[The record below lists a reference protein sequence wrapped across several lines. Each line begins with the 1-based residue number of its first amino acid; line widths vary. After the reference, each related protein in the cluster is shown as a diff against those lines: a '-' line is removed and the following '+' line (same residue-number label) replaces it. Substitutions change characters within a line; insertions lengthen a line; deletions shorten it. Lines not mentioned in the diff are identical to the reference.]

1 MKNTFIMKKII
12 CEKIVRIIKSK
23 GNLEKELNVVLEIDG
38 KEVSISGEPE
48 DEYIAERVIEAL
60 DFGFPFSEALKIK
73 KEDIMFEILNIK
85 ECTNKKD
92 FESVRGRIIG
102 KEGKAL
108 RTISS
113 LGDCSIEL
121 SGNKL
126 GIIGFAEN
134 MRPVEEACKLLI
146 KGSKHANVYA
156 YLEKH
161 RLEPIIDLG
170 LKEEKKA
177 KIKRI

>member
-1 MKNTFIMKKII
+1 MKKII
-12 CEKIVRIIKSK
+12 CDKIIRIIKSK
-23 GNLEKELNVVLEIDG
+23 NNLEKELNVIIEIKG
-38 KEVSISGEPE
+38 KEVSISGKPE
-48 DEYIAERVIEAL
+48 DEYIAEKVIEAL
-60 DFGFPFSEALKIK
+60 DFGFPFSDALKIK
-73 KEDIMFEILNIK
+73 KEDIMFEILNVK
-85 ECTNKKD
+85 ACATNKN
-92 FESVRGRIIG
+92 FERIRGRIIG

-121 SGNKL
+121 SGNRL
-126 GIIGFAEN
+126 GIIGYAEN

-161 RLEPIIDLG
+161 HGEPIIDLG
-170 LKEEKKA
+170 LKEVKKTD
-177 KIKRI
+177 KNNKDK

>member
-1 MKNTFIMKKII
+1 MRKII
-12 CEKIVRIIKSK
+12 CEKIARIIKSK
-23 GNLEKELNVVLEIDG
+23 NNLQKELNVTLNIFG

-48 DEYIAERVIEAL
+48 DEYIAEKVIEAL
-60 DFGFPFSEALKIK
+60 DFGFPFADALKIK
-73 KEDIMFEILNIK
+73 KEDIMFEILNVK
-85 ECTNKKD
+85 ECTNKKN
-92 FESVRGRIIG
+92 FERIRGRIIG

-113 LGDCSIEL
+113 LGDCHIEL

-126 GIIGFAEN
+126 GIIGCAEN

-161 RLEPIIDLG
+161 RAEPIIDLG
-170 LKEEKKA
+170 LKEEKRV
-177 KIKRI
+177 KRNRKYK

>member
-1 MKNTFIMKKII
+1 MQKII
-12 CEKIVRIIKSK
+12 CEKITRIIKSK
-23 GNLEKELNVVLEIDG
+23 GNLERELNVKLDIDG

-60 DFGFPFSEALKIK
+60 DFGFPFSDALKIK
-73 KEDIMFEILNIK
+73 KEDIMFEILNVK
-85 ECTNKKD
+85 ECTNKKN
-92 FESVRGRIIG
+92 FERVRGRIIG

-108 RTISS
+108 RTISN
-113 LGDCSIEL
+113 LGDCAIEL

-126 GIIGFAEN
+126 GIIGCAEN

-156 YLEKH
+156 YLEGHKP
-161 RLEPIIDLG
+161 EPIIDLG
-170 LKEEKKA
+170 LKEVKK
-177 KIKRI
+177 KKQKQ

>member
-1 MKNTFIMKKII
+1 MKKII
-12 CEKIVRIIKSK
+12 CEKIARIIKSK
-23 GNLEKELNVVLEIDG
+23 QNLEKELNVILEIKG
-38 KEVSISGEPE
+38 KEVSISGKPE
-48 DEYIAERVIEAL
+48 DEYIAEKVIEAL
-60 DFGFPFSEALKIK
+60 DFGFPFSDALKIK
-73 KEDIMFEILNIK
+73 KEDVMFEIINVK

-92 FESVRGRIIG
+92 LESVRGRIIG
-102 KEGKAL
+102 KDGKAL

-126 GIIGFAEN
+126 GIIGDCEN

-156 YLEKH
+156 YLEGHKP
-161 RLEPIIDLG
+161 EPIIDLG
-170 LKEEKKA
+170 LKEVKKV
-177 KIKRI
+177 KKK